1 MTKELIVRTGPQEYE
16 CREDVLSTLPKRLE
30 ERFVK
35 NILIVHGTVSWQ
47 KARPYLEDLYQ
58 AGFVDHRSGFF
69 GRMQL

>member
-16 CREDVLSTLPKRLE
+16 CRAGVLSTLPKRLE

-47 KARPYLEDLYQ
+47 KARP
-58 AGFVDHRSGFF
+58 VP
-69 GRMQL
+69 